1 MEPTAAFAQLQLG
14 FVDQI
19 QWRYEVIRP
28 LVLFADR
35 TPTQWAQKTATHPDT
50 VRTLRRRFQQQGMLG
65 LMPATLKVTLRG
77 RATRVPDAV
86 RREVDR
92 LKALYA
98 GFHARELARILFF
111 TFGYPIRHNT
121 VKRLWQQS
129 AVPASPPPTRRA
141 YRAHADRADARL
153 QIGRMMDFALEGVRW
168 WSLIILDGYSR
179 TMLAG
184 EEANNPCALKAPE
197 SFQRR

>member
-1 MEPTAAFAQLQLG
+1 VEPTAAFAQLQLG

-35 TPTQWAQKTATHPDT
+35 TPTQRAQETATHPDT
-50 VRTLRRRFQQQGMLG
+50 VRTLRRRFQRQGMLG
-65 LMPATLKVTLRG
+65 LMPATLEVTPRG

-98 GFHARELARILFF
+98 GFRSRELARILCF
-111 TFGYPIRHNT
+111 TFGYPIHHNT
-121 VKRLWQQS
+121 VKQLWLQS
-129 AVPASPPPTRRA
+129 SVPTSPPPTQGA

-153 QIGRMMDFALEGVRW
+153 QIVR
-168 WSLIILDGYSR
+168 L
-179 TMLAG
+179 
-184 EEANNPCALKAPE
+184 
-197 SFQRR
+197 